1 MRINRIAL
9 DTNILVYAEGVNDPH
24 RCEKAREI
32 IAKISEFEV
41 VIPAQVLGELY
52 RVLTQKAGKKPK
64 QVREILLSWADAFTI
79 ADSTW
84 DCFSL
89 AFELVE
95 THSFGIWDALIL
107 GVASENGCRIL
118 LSEDMHSGLTWRGTT
133 ILNPFDS
140 KSEAVLQSYI
150 GE

>member
-9 DTNILVYAEGVNDPH
+9 DTNILAYAEGVNDPQK
-24 RCEKAREI
+24 CEMARMI
-32 IAKISEFEV
+32 IAKASEIDV

-52 RVLTQKAGKKPK
+52 RVLTKKVGKKPK
-64 QVREILLSWADAFTI
+64 EVRQILLTWSDAFII

-89 AFELVE
+89 AFDIVE
-95 THSFGIWDALIL
+95 AHSFGIWDALIL
-107 GVASENGCRIL
+107 AVASDSGCRIL
-118 LSEDMHSGLTWRGTT
+118 MSEDMQSGFTWRGTT

-140 KSEAVLQSYI
+140 KSESFI
-150 GE
+150 ESFFG